1 MVKKSGFSLIEL
13 TVVIGLLSLLIL
25 AISSSMLMTI
35 ISSNRIRN
43 VAKVKQAG
51 NFALGQMQEM
61 IRSAKTVVS
70 CTSVDSNITIL
81 NFDGGTTNFINENNR
96 IASNSGVYIT
106 PDNMTTSSYSVT
118 CSPNDTDPTL
128 VNISFDL
135 MDSAITK
142 KDHENPTLHFETAVS
157 LRNQ

>member
-1 MVKKSGFSLIEL
+1 MVKKAGFSLIEL

-51 NFALGQMQEM
+51 NYALGQMQGM
-61 IRSAKTVVS
+61 IRSAKTITS
-70 CTSVDSNITIL
+70 CDSINNNITIL
-81 NFDGGTTNFINENNR
+81 NFDGGTTNFLVEGNR
-96 IASNSGVYIT
+96 IASNSGIYIT
-106 PDNMTTSSYSVT
+106 PDTMTTNAYVLT
-118 CSPNDTDPTL
+118 CAPSDTDPTL
-128 VNISFDL
+128 VNVSFNL
-135 MDSAITK
+135 MDASVTK
-142 KDHENPTLHFETAVS
+142 KAHENPTLHFETSIS

>member
-1 MVKKSGFSLIEL
+1 MVKKPGFSLIEL

-51 NFALGQMQEM
+51 NYALGQMQGM
-61 IRSAKTVVS
+61 LRSAKS
-70 CTSVDSNITIL
+70 IILCDSASADITIL
-81 NFDGGTTNFINENNR
+81 NFDGGTTNFFVEDSR
-96 IASNSGVYIT
+96 IASNSGTPIT
-106 PDNMTTSSYSVT
+106 PDNMQVSTYALT
-118 CSPNDTDPTL
+118 CAPTDTDPTL

-135 MDSAITK
+135 MDSSPTK
-142 KDHENPTLHFETAVS
+142 RARENPTLHFETSVS